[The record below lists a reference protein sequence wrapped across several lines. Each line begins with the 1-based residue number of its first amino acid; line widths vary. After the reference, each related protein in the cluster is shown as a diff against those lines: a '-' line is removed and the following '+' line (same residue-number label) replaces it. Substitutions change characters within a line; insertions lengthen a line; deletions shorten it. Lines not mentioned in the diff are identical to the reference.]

1 MKRTLIP
8 REVLHMTHSKFVDL
22 NGGQIHYAEFGATGP
37 ALVIVHG
44 ITGSYTSFMHLI
56 PALVQQAHVYAL
68 DLRGH
73 HLSGRTPGAYQ
84 LADYGQ
90 DVAAF
95 LQTVVGQPAMIV
107 GHSLG
112 GLIAIWLASNAPTW
126 VRSIFLEEPP
136 LFITRLPRFQQTP
149 FYGYFTTL
157 REQLRQHHT
166 NSGTLEEMVA
176 LVAQSPANAEQT
188 MLEAAGPEAVRQRAI
203 ELHHL
208 DPTVL
213 DVAIAGILLGQ
224 DEPEVLLQRARCPA
238 HLLTGQIEFGGAV
251 DAADVQRIL
260 AGIPH
265 CTHTPFAQTGHL
277 IHREKPQE
285 YLEALQHFVSARE
298 G

>member
-22 NGGQIHYAEFGATGP
+22 NGVQLHYAEFGATGP

-56 PALVQQAHVYAL
+56 PALAQQAHVYAL

-84 LADYGQ
+84 LADYSQ

-112 GLIAIWLASNAPTW
+112 GMIAIWLAAYAPTW

-136 LFITRLPRFQQTP
+136 LFITRPPRLQQAP
-149 FYGYFTTL
+149 FYEFFTTL
-157 REQLRQHHT
+157 REQLRQYHA
-166 NSGTLEEMVA
+166 NNGKLEDMVTIVGQ
-176 LVAQSPANAEQT
+176 LPANAEQT
-188 MLEAAGPEAVRQRAI
+188 MLEAAGPDAVRQRAI

-224 DEPEVLLQRARCPA
+224 DEPEALLQQVHCPA
-238 HLLTGQIEFGGAV
+238 HLLTGQAEFGGAV
-251 DAADVQRIL
+251 DADDARRIL

-265 CTHTPFAQTGHL
+265 CTHMPFEKTGHL

-285 YLEALQHFVSARE
+285 YLEASQHFVSTL
-298 G
+298 